1 MCREEIQTMETE
13 KDLWSRITVVTSR
26 KLAVRPFLDQIEF
39 LCKKG
44 PERILLRE
52 KDLDLPEYEK
62 LAEEVKEI
70 CDRYQVPFYCHTYRE
85 AAVKTGARGLHLPL
99 PVFRETGR
107 QGLAPEIVLGC
118 SVHSIQEA
126 REAEALGADYVIAG
140 HIYATDCK
148 KGLPPRGLEFLEETC
163 RSVSLPV
170 YAIGGIRLEWE
181 QIENTMAAGAR
192 GVCVMSGAMTC
203 EY

>member
-1 MCREEIQTMETE
+1 MCREEIQTLETE
-13 KDLWSRITVVTSR
+13 KDLWSRITVVTDR
-26 KLAVRPFLDQIEF
+26 KLAIRPFLDQMEI
-39 LCKKG
+39 LCQKG

-70 CDRYQVPFYCHTYRE
+70 CDRYQVPFYCHTYPE
-85 AAVKTGARGLHLPL
+85 AAVKTGARGLQLPL
-99 PVFRETGR
+99 PVFRKTGR
-107 QGLAPEIVLGC
+107 QGLDQKIILGC
-118 SVHSIQEA
+118 SVHSVREA
-126 REAEALGADYVIAG
+126 REAETLGADYVIAG

-148 KGLPPRGLEFLEETC
+148 KGLPPRGLEFLEEIC

-170 YAIGGIRLEWE
+170 YAIGGIRLDRK
-181 QIENTMAAGAR
+181 QIERTLAAGAR

-203 EY
+203 EL